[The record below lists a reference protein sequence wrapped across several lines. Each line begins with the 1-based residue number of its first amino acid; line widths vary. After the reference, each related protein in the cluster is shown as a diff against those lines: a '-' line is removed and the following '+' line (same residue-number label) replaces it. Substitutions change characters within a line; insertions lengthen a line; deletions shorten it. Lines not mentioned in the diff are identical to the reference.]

1 MSGLERIRA
10 ATDAGLAEDLA
21 LERLAVADHERAAG
35 ELWRVGRYEES
46 ARERAEALAA
56 WARVVRLEGIEAGGV

>member
-1 MSGLERIRA
+1 MSGADRIRA

-35 ELWRVGRYEES
+35 EAWQAGRYEES

-56 WARVVRLEGIEAGGV
+56 WTRVVRLEGIEVGGA